1 MPKRILLPLSIAIML
16 AVPAA
21 ASADFAHVVGPGE
34 SLSSAAAADGLS
46 IAQLAA
52 ANGLS
57 PDAQLVTGSTLRI
70 PPQAAGAVATGT
82 AVSTTTDTSVGET
95 ADGDGSG
102 SVGVGTPTDPS
113 AAPTTLGSYIVQ
125 PGDTLSTIAAR
136 AGSSVAALA
145 GANGIDPNAPLLAG
159 AVLRLSGAGGIS
171 AAGAAGEASAESQP
185 VGVAAQGSGGGG
197 PYPTA
202 EHVTASQ
209 IAQVASASG
218 VPPSLAEAIG
228 WQESGFNNDLVSS
241 ADARGVMQIL
251 PGTWN
256 WIGQSLAG
264 PTPLGPASAL
274 DNVRGGALLLHSL
287 LSSTGGDPA
296 LAAAG
301 YYQGLS
307 SVQKYGMFPST
318 QKYVGSVLALAR
330 QFGGG

>member
-1 MPKRILLPLSIAIML
+1 MPKRIILPLSIAIML

-70 PPQAAGAVATGT
+70 PPQAADAVATGT
-82 AVSTTTDTSVGET
+82 AASTTTDASAGET
-95 ADGDGSG
+95 EDGDGDGSG
-102 SVGVGTPTDPS
+102 PVGVATPTDAS
-113 AAPTTLGSYIVQ
+113 GAPTTLGSYIVQ

-159 AVLRLSGAGGIS
+159 AVLRLSGARASG
-171 AAGAAGEASAESQP
+171 AAGAASAESQP
-185 VGVAAQGSGGGG
+185 VGVAAQGSSGGG

-287 LSSTGGDPA
+287 LSSTGGDRA